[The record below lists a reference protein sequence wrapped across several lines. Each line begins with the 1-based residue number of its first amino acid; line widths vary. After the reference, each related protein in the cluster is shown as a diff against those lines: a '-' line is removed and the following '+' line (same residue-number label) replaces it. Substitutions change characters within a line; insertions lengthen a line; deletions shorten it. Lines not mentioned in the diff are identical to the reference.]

1 MAENYEVIET
11 GNTEVVYDNGN
22 GRKKVDMRSFGLG
35 GAAVGGTGLALAW
48 FAFKRL
54 KKKVIDTEIA
64 AFKKSIVDA
73 AEKQGFKA
81 EWLEELKEE
90 TKEKKEK
97 KK

>member
-35 GAAVGGTGLALAW
+35 GAAVGGTVFGLGLLAVR
-48 FAFKRL
+48 AL
-54 KKKVIDTEIA
+54 KKKIIDTEIA
-64 AFKKSIVDA
+64 AAKKSIVDA

-90 TKEKKEK
+90 TKAKKEK

>member
-1 MAENYEVIET
+1 MAENYEVVET

-22 GRKKVDMRSFGLG
+22 GRKGIDMRSFGLG
-35 GAAVGGTGLALAW
+35 GAAVGGTVLGLGILLAR
-48 FAFKRL
+48 RL

-64 AFKKSIVDA
+64 AAKKSIVEA

-81 EWLEELKEE
+81 EWLEELKEG